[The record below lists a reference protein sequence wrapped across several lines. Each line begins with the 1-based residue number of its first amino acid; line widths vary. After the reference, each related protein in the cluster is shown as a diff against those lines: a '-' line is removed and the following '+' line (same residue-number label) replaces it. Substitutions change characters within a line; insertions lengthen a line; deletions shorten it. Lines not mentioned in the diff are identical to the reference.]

1 MGNFLSVLP
10 FPTAEPNRVRLREA
24 PVFRYSA
31 CIAAGGSGAAFLK
44 SAEWARAGPEP
55 PGVPCPPLRWRPRAW
70 RPGPS
75 AARRLSRPRAR
86 STRPRCAASGRRPCR
101 TSCTAP
107 WRSSSC
113 SGTCRW
119 APGVTELVKA
129 GLRGRPQG
137 GRVASTPQVLSVYPL
152 ALRGRRC
159 GGPTSSLPHTWKT
172 SGWPSCFTP
181 LVPSM
186 CLSHALENPQAW
198 THPLIPKVP
207 TVHLSLAQGYDGWTP
222 RYANVP
228 SMSLPSDM
236 SDSRHGHPYFPQ
248 NCYPAC
254 VSPPPQATPILA
266 MLITARSVTSIS
278 VPQPHRAFQSSNGSR
293 CTCFLKLL

>member
-1 MGNFLSVLP
+1 M
-10 FPTAEPNRVRLREA
+10 
-24 PVFRYSA
+24 
-31 CIAAGGSGAAFLK
+31 
-44 SAEWARAGPEP
+44 
-55 PGVPCPPLRWRPRAW
+55 PCPPLRWRPRAW

-137 GRVASTPQVLSVYPL
+137 GRVASTPQVLSVYLPL

-159 GGPTSSLPHTWKT
+159 GGPTSSLPQTWKT

-181 LVPSM
+181 LVPSI
-186 CLSHALENPQAW
+186 CLSHSLENPQAW
-198 THPLIPKVP
+198 THPLTPKVP
-207 TVHLSLAQGYDGWTP
+207 TMHLSLAQGYVGWTP
-222 RYANVP
+222 RYAQC
-228 SMSLPSDM
+228 
-236 SDSRHGHPYFPQ
+236 PQ
-248 NCYPAC
+248 HESA
-254 VSPPPQATPILA
+254 I
-266 MLITARSVTSIS
+266 
-278 VPQPHRAFQSSNGSR
+278 
-293 CTCFLKLL
+293 